1 MDVVYKQKKNNVVIN
16 LIEKIDTT
24 ITKIKTKLFIAT
36 AAYDKYYKRYYIT
49 TLTLFIFSSFVTFI
63 EALRLIIVEYVNKSD
78 QLLINVNLLTT
89 LINVLVLSFG
99 IMITILSSYIRFKNY
114 REILEELREKQNI
127 MIEYIDKYKK
137 RKNDLEYIYQIKEND
152 ITFEEIDKIKNDIA
166 EYDTKIEATNILE
179 YLTTKDIIRFNNYKG
194 DFDLKIKEIKLKYK
208 KSSKTIEDKYEEEK
222 TIMNLQKPNIIVQTY
237 YEPNKYIQP
246 NPIQTIQTQ
255 PIQTYYEPDKYIQP
269 IQSYYQPIQP
279 TNIISSQSLDMSYQ
293 PAQTN
298 NKFYNLS

>member
-246 NPIQTIQTQ
+246 NPIQPIQTQ

>member
-246 NPIQTIQTQ
+246 NPIQTIQLQ

-269 IQSYYQPIQP
+269 IQTYYEPIQP
-279 TNIISSQSLDMSYQ
+279 TNIISSKSLDMSYQ